1 MGTVG
6 VGLGAAGIGG
16 FAPTFRAP
24 GLTATTG
31 SLGFEAMGGGGLEA
45 NALCVAFPCEPSWW
59 THREQ
64 ICFRKQSV
72 TDMTD
77 RQ

>member
-45 NALCVAFPCEPSWW
+45 NALDG
-59 THREQ
+59 RELAGELSE
-64 ICFRKQSV
+64 IVINLSLDLF
-72 TDMTD
+72 
-77 RQ
+77 